1 MPSLFRAAALVL
13 LSLPLAAADGPAMVK
28 EAISHYDANG
38 AMALVK
44 EAGSGKFHDSPA
56 GYLVVFDETGKTII
70 HGVSAQYIGVN
81 MANLK
86 DANGKSYIKDVL
98 AAHGKG
104 KGRTAFTMSK
114 GDAQVKKAMFWEVHD
129 GVFFAWVMDET

>member
-1 MPSLFRAAALVL
+1 MPLPYRTAAFVL
-13 LSLPLAAADGPAMVK
+13 LSLPLAAADGAALLRD
-28 EAISHYDANG
+28 AIAYYDSQG

-56 GYLVVFDETGKTII
+56 GYLLVFDEGGKTII
-70 HGVSAQYIGVN
+70 HGVSSQYIGVS

-104 KGRTAFTMSK
+104 KGKTSFTQSK
-114 GDAQVKKAMFWEVHD
+114 GDAQVKKTMLWEVHD
-129 GVFFAWVMDET
+129 GVFFAWVMDES